1 MLINFINTNT
11 DVTQLSPSSVPG
23 TVQTGNIIVDVNIPI
38 LISAYANAGALSV
51 IDLAIQ
57 DPAGGALTTL
67 EIQFDGDM
75 GATLPQSVIDDLNAA
90 LEAGIVDPYHIPKF
104 ENVSIPTTYLHAP
117 TLYTIT
123 GLEIS

>member
-11 DVTQLSPSSVPG
+11 DVSQLSGGG
-23 TVQTGNIIVDVNIPI
+23 TVQTGNIIVDVDIPI

-57 DPAGGALTTL
+57 DPTGGALTTL

-75 GATLPQSVIDDLNAA
+75 GGTLPQSVIDDLNAA
-90 LEAGIVDPYHIPKF
+90 LEAGIADPYHIPKF
-104 ENVSIPTTYLHAP
+104 ENVSIPTMYLHAP

>member
-11 DVTQLSPSSVPG
+11 DVSQLSGGG
-23 TVQTGNIIVDVNIPI
+23 TVQTGNIIVDVDIPI

>member
-1 MLINFINTNT
+1 MLLKFINTNT
-11 DVTQLSPSSVPG
+11 DVTQLSGTG
-23 TVQTGNIIVDVNIPI
+23 TVQTGDIIVDVDIPI

-51 IDLAIQ
+51 IDLTIQ
-57 DPAGGALTTL
+57 DPAGGTLTTL

-75 GATLPQSVIDDLNAA
+75 GATLPQSAIDALNAA
-90 LEAGIVDPYHIPKF
+90 LEAGVADPYHIPEF
-104 ENVSIPTTYLHAP
+104 ANIAIPTMYLEAP

>member
-11 DVTQLSPSSVPG
+11 DVSQLSGGG
-23 TVQTGNIIVDVNIPI
+23 TVQTGNIIVDVDIPI

-51 IDLAIQ
+51 IDLTIQ

-75 GATLPQSVIDDLNAA
+75 GATLPQSAIDDLNAA
-90 LEAGIVDPYHIPKF
+90 LEAGVADPYHIPKF
-104 ENVSIPTTYLHAP
+104 ENVAIPHGYLEADM
-117 TLYTIT
+117 LYTIT

>member
-11 DVTQLSPSSVPG
+11 DVSQLSGGG
-23 TVQTGNIIVDVNIPI
+23 TVQTGNIIVDVDIPI

-51 IDLAIQ
+51 IDLTIQ

-75 GATLPQSVIDDLNAA
+75 GATLPQSAIDDLNAA
-90 LEAGIVDPYHIPKF
+90 LEAGVADPYHIPKF
-104 ENVSIPTTYLHAP
+104 ENVSIPTMYLHAP

>member
-11 DVTQLSPSSVPG
+11 DVSQLSGGG
-23 TVQTGNIIVDVNIPI
+23 TVQTGNIIVDVDIPI

-57 DPAGGALTTL
+57 DPTGGALTTL

-75 GATLPQSVIDDLNAA
+75 GGTLPQSVIDDLNAV
-90 LEAGIVDPYHIPKF
+90 LEAEIADPYHIPKF
-104 ENVSIPTTYLHAP
+104 ENVSIPTMYLHAP

>member
-11 DVTQLSPSSVPG
+11 DVTQLSGGG
-23 TVQTGNIIVDVNIPI
+23 TVQTGDIIVDVDVPI

-51 IDLAIQ
+51 IDLTIQ
-57 DPAGGALTTL
+57 DPAGGVLTTL

-75 GATLPQSVIDDLNAA
+75 GATLPQSAIDDLNAA
-90 LEAGIVDPYHIPKF
+90 LEAGVADPYHIPKF
-104 ENVSIPTTYLHAP
+104 ENVSIPNDYLEAP

>member
-1 MLINFINTNT
+1 MLIKFINTNT
-11 DVTQLSPSSVPG
+11 DVTQLSGTG
-23 TVQTGNIIVDVNIPI
+23 TVQTGDIIVDVDIPI

-51 IDLAIQ
+51 IDLTIQ
-57 DPAGGALTTL
+57 DPAGGTLTTL

-75 GATLPQSVIDDLNAA
+75 GGTLPQSVIDDLNAA
-90 LEAGIVDPYHIPKF
+90 LEAGIADPYHIPKF
-104 ENVSIPTTYLHAP
+104 ENVSIPTMYLEAP